1 MHNVGK
7 DSGGGFGEI
16 LGRELYL
23 KPDSASAYHDLIV
36 GQSGLVDED
45 RVLLFHS
52 HSRTSA
58 PDVAGDGEQ
67 VLYVN
72 HGERFLGSLMS
83 CLFQIQFAVYG
94 NRKYKIAIG
103 GDLL

>member
-1 MHNVGK
+1 M
-7 DSGGGFGEI
+7 
-16 LGRELYL
+16 
-23 KPDSASAYHDLIV
+23 

-103 GDLL
+103 GTYCNESFEHFFVGNSQKRGSLLASINESHS